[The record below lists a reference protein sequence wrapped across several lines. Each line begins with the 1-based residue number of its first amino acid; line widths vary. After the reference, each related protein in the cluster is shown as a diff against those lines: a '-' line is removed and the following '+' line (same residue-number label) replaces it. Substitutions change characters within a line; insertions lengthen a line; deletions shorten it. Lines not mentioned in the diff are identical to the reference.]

1 MKKLA
6 LVVATLFILGG
17 CSTFQDQS
25 SGEKAASGGTASP
38 EVEAAIKE
46 AEDAIKKAGTIGG
59 EWRDS
64 SGKLLKNAKA
74 AAAKGDSKA
83 ALKLA
88 KEAKFQGEMGYQQ
101 AKEQEK
107 AGPWLF

>member
-6 LVVATLFILGG
+6 IVVATLFILVG

-25 SGEKAASGGTASP
+25 SGEKAASGSMSP

-46 AEDAIKKAGTIGG
+46 AEAAIKKSASAGS
-59 EWRDS
+59 EWRDAKS
-64 SGKLLKNAKA
+64 KLLKKAKA
-74 AAAKGDSKA
+74 AAAKGDNKT

-88 KEAKFQGEMGYQQ
+88 KKAKFQGEMGYQQ

>member
-6 LVVATLFILGG
+6 IVVATLFVLVG
-17 CSTFQDQS
+17 CGTSEKKE
-25 SGEKAASGGTASP
+25 GEAAAGAASP

-46 AEDAIKKAGTIGG
+46 AEAAEKKAASEDG
-59 EWRDS
+59 EWRDTS
-64 SGKLLKNAKA
+64 KLLKKAKA
-74 AAAKGDSKA
+74 AAAKGDNKT

-88 KEAKFQGEMGYQQ
+88 KEAKFQGDMGVQQ

>member
-6 LVVATLFILGG
+6 IVVATLFVLVG
-17 CSTFQDQS
+17 CGTSEKKE
-25 SGEKAASGGTASP
+25 GEAAASGASP

-46 AEDAIKKAGTIGG
+46 AEAAEKKAASADG
-59 EWRDS
+59 EWRDTS
-64 SGKLLKNAKA
+64 KLLKKAKA
-74 AAAKGDSKA
+74 AAAKGDNKT

-88 KEAKFQGEMGYQQ
+88 KDAKFQGDMGYQQ
-101 AKEQEK
+101 SKEQEK